1 MAKKTTASAPS
12 KKASKQAKPAESK
25 PSKSKKA
32 VTPKKAASKRAKS
45 AKDEDDEKPE
55 KKPKAKSETKASAK
69 VATKS
74 KSKAKSK
81 AKDDAPSKSKT
92 KGKAKDKPK
101 SKEKAKAKQIVA
113 AKAEEPTSP
122 LVASAAKAKAK
133 PKKSKKD
140 DGPAKRAKAMK
151 TGDEAKPKQVAKAG
165 KPEQKNK
172 SAARSALTEKPAKA
186 KPAQPKREAAKRV
199 VKSTDGQV
207 KPASKKAAT
216 QSASSPTDAAR
227 PADPKKASR
236 TIAET
241 RLREPGRRGQIA
253 SEKARFELGEHSR
266 VLQEELGT
274 LPPGYGLT
282 IVRGWIRDPRHVVM
296 VWDVN
301 DPQMVARA
309 EAAGWQTLAI
319 RVLNEG
325 GGVIADV
332 PVGSRA
338 GTYHLEIP
346 PGYTIKLALG
356 LRRPDGFFETL
367 ALSGPVRV
375 PPEQPAPEGGEFV
388 TLALPEH
395 LDRRLLVTSEPP
407 PRPGHRPP
415 SRLSPARRLAGRVDL
430 ARQVVQEGE
439 WSMLFGDVLDRLDER
454 LRRAASEAP
463 ISWLELTKRGPEA
476 MIAHQEGADD
486 AGIGPES
493 AGGPSS
499 LEMLRAKGPSSEEI
513 AKRGAPSSDSLVRK
527 NAPSSPGGHPF
538 GK

>member
-1 MAKKTTASAPS
+1 MAKKTTASAPD
-12 KKASKQAKPAESK
+12 KKASKQAKPAESR
-25 PSKSKKA
+25 PSKSKKT
-32 VTPKKAASKRAKS
+32 VTPKKTASKRAKS
-45 AKDEDDEKPE
+45 VKDEDDENPK
-55 KKPKAKSETKASAK
+55 KKPKSKSKTKASAK
-69 VATKS
+69 VAPKS
-74 KSKAKSK
+74 KSKRE
-81 AKDDAPSKSKT
+81 
-92 KGKAKDKPK
+92 AKDKPK
-101 SKEKAKAKQIVA
+101 SKEKAKAKKIVS
-113 AKAEEPTSP
+113 AKADEPTSP
-122 LVASAAKAKAK
+122 LVASVAKAKAK
-133 PKKSKKD
+133 PKKSKRD
-140 DGPAKRAKAMK
+140 DGPAKRAKAEK
-151 TGDEAKPKQVAKAG
+151 TGDEAKPKKAAKAG
-165 KPEQKNK
+165 EPGRKSE
-172 SAARSALTEKPAKA
+172 SAAGLAVNEKPAKA
-186 KPAQPKREAAKRV
+186 ERAQPKQEAAKRV

-476 MIAHQEGADD
+476 MIAHQEDADD
-486 AGIGPES
+486 AGMRPES

-499 LEMLRAKGPSSEEI
+499 LEILRVKGPSSEEI